1 MYFSSTSST
10 FLGAINVYSNMHL
23 GRDMCLPRETGI
35 CICCNE
41 DLSLWQGYT
50 FEVVMYPVPQFFPW
64 ALGVQTCYSRQH
76 HVDNFTA
83 DDFCHFVR
91 ENKMYSHLLLVPPH
105 SSVVLHFL
113 LKQTEFYWMKSAYGH
128 QNALRFPTP
137 LLPGWAVPA
146 LSPQAQP
153 VRMESAAFS
162 TGRLNQPSLILI
174 ISSWITH
181 SLVFCTLR
189 CLLWHGS
196 YL

>member
-10 FLGAINVYSNMHL
+10 FLGAVNVYSNMHL
-23 GRDMCLPRETGI
+23 GRHMCLPRETGI
-35 CICCNE
+35 CICCSE

-64 ALGVQTCYSRQH
+64 ALGVQTCYSRQY
-76 HVDNFTA
+76 HVDNFSA

-91 ENKMYSHLLLVPPH
+91 ENKMYSHLLLVHPH
-105 SSVVLHFL
+105 SSVMLHFL
-113 LKQTEFYWMKSAYGH
+113 LKQTRVLLGIY
-128 QNALRFPTP
+128 QNALWFPTP
-137 LLPGWAVPA
+137 LFPGWADPA

-162 TGRLNQPSLILI
+162 TGRLNQSSLILI

-181 SLVFCTLR
+181 SLVRCTLR
-189 CLLWHGS
+189 YLLWHGS